1 MFLLQPCCPAI
12 TAHPTPI
19 THKSTYPQ
27 IIMCVLFGI
36 LSLGLCEAQT
46 ISSRFTQMLHTL
58 SLHSFSVTKLCYQK
72 LWAILWSLEEKS
84 LLDFGENFGLNSK
97 LKQRKAEKSTLSWIN
112 RKTGKLVLYQWET
125 SGSVR
130 EVDYNYDDQVFCKQR
145 ARFQLI
151 CRLLLSHQPSFL
163 ANSQLSAEVL
173 WFLVTGCSVA
183 VGFTFREFP
192 VPIFVIGE

>member
-1 MFLLQPCCPAI
+1 MWVLL
-12 TAHPTPI
+12 
-19 THKSTYPQ
+19 
-27 IIMCVLFGI
+27 GI

-46 ISSRFTQMLHTL
+46 ISNRFTRMLHIS
-58 SLHSFSVTKLCYQK
+58 SLHSFSVMKLCYQK

-84 LLDFGENFGLNSK
+84 LLDFGENSK

-112 RKTGKLVLYQWET
+112 RKTGRLVLYEWET

-130 EVDYNYDDQVFCKQR
+130 EADYNYDDQVFCKQR

-151 CRLLLSHQPSFL
+151 CRLFLSHQPSFL

-173 WFLVTGCSVA
+173 WFLVAGCSVA

-192 VPIFVIGE
+192 VNSLSLFRSLRFVNN